1 MSKNDDRILEL
12 KKQIDEKKKLLA
24 EKKVRFSP
32 ETNCILDLDGNKYNL
47 NVCGDDVLTML
58 MIKLNTYVM
67 SANDLDISVP
77 GISGYSIETWISDIK
92 NKLAVSGVKRE
103 ESALKQM
110 ESKLDKLLSDDKK
123 TELEIDE
130 IAALLK

>member
-12 KKQIDEKKKLLA
+12 KSQIESKKKELY

-32 ETNCILDLDGNKYNL
+32 ETNCILELDGEKHNL
-47 NVCGDDVLTML
+47 NVCADEVLINL
-58 MIKLNTYVM
+58 LIKLNMYLM
-67 SANDLDISVP
+67 SANNL
-77 GISGYSIETWISDIK
+77 GITPPNFSGYSIDLWMIDIK
-92 NKLAVSGVKRE
+92 SKLAVSELRKE
-103 ESALKQM
+103 EVALRAM

-130 IAALLK
+130 IASLLK